1 MVLVGAALGLH
12 CCVQGVLMSR
22 GYSLA
27 VVCWRLVEHDFKAL
41 EY

>member
-1 MVLVGAALGLH
+1 MVLFGAALGLH
-12 CCVQGVLMSR
+12 CCVQAVLMSR

-27 VVCWRLVEHDFKAL
+27 VVCWRLVEHGFKAL